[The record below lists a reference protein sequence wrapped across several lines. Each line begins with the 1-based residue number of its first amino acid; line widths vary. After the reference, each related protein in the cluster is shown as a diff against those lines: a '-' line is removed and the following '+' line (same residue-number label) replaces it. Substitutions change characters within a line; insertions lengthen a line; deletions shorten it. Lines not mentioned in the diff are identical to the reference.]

1 MLMVEAKAPVIA
13 VVDDEKDIRL
23 ALHRL
28 LRSAGFDVLTYA
40 SGEEFLR
47 HAETMAPQCV
57 LLDLH
62 MHGGSGFDVQQSLA
76 NAKSRIPVVILT
88 GNDTQANRAYALAN
102 GADAFLTKPVDDEML
117 IDAIVSATRGHPA

>member
-1 MLMVEAKAPVIA
+1 MVQAKAPVIA

-47 HAETMAPQCV
+47 YAEGITPDCV
-57 LLDLH
+57 VLDLH
-62 MHGGSGFDVQQSLA
+62 MHGGSGFDVQQCLA
-76 NAKSRIPVVILT
+76 DAKLPIPVVILT
-88 GNDTQANRAYALAN
+88 GNDTKANRAHVLAN

-117 IDAIVSATRGHPA
+117 IDAIISATRGRPV